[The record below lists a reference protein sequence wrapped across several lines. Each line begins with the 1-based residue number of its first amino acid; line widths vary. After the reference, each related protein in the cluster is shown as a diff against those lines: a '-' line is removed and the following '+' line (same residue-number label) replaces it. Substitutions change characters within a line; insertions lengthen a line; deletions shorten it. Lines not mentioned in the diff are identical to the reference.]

1 MLGIQLEKG
10 KGQPLRR
17 QLYQAIKERIERGA
31 LEQGEALPSTRELA
45 AALSLSRNT
54 VCEAYDMLLTEGYT
68 VSRSGAPTRVAAG
81 IKRDQSPISHFET
94 TAVMPE
100 EKPILADFRTGKPDL
115 RQFPIYTWQQMVHQ
129 AAAVLDRTGMG
140 YSGPQGLPELRTE
153 LAAWL
158 FRSRGMSVN
167 PEDIF
172 ITSGATFGIHLAA
185 AMLCADGGEILGE
198 DPCHTGMRMAFQSR
212 GCRVHPVPVDE
223 QGLRTEL
230 LSPGVGIRGIY
241 VTPSHQFPL
250 GGIMPAARRAALI
263 RYADAQNAYIIEDDY
278 DSEFRY
284 WGEPVAPIYTMA
296 PDRVIYI
303 GTFSKLTFPALRVGY
318 AIVPASLQR
327 NWTRQ
332 RTFTDVQNPILEQAA
347 LAVFLKTRK
356 LDRHGKK
363 MRRIYG
369 ERRMVLTDS
378 LKEAFGDACR
388 IWGDG
393 AGLHLAAEFPGRR
406 FDGVFVETCRQAGIL
421 LTSAEYHAIE
431 KGRHEN
437 KLLLGYGHLTP
448 EEIRTGVGELK
459 NFISLK

>member
-1 MLGIQLEKG
+1 
-10 KGQPLRR
+10 
-17 QLYQAIKERIERGA
+17 
-31 LEQGEALPSTRELA
+31 
-45 AALSLSRNT
+45 
-54 VCEAYDMLLTEGYT
+54 
-68 VSRSGAPTRVAAG
+68 
-81 IKRDQSPISHFET
+81 
-94 TAVMPE
+94 
-100 EKPILADFRTGKPDL
+100 
-115 RQFPIYTWQQMVHQ
+115 
-129 AAAVLDRTGMG
+129 
-140 YSGPQGLPELRTE
+140 
-153 LAAWL
+153 
-158 FRSRGMSVN
+158 
-167 PEDIF
+167 
-172 ITSGATFGIHLAA
+172 
-185 AMLCADGGEILGE
+185 
-198 DPCHTGMRMAFQSR
+198 
-212 GCRVHPVPVDE
+212 
-223 QGLRTEL
+223 
-230 LSPGVGIRGIY
+230 
-241 VTPSHQFPL
+241 
-250 GGIMPAARRAALI
+250 
-263 RYADAQNAYIIEDDY
+263 
-278 DSEFRY
+278 
-284 WGEPVAPIYTMA
+284 
-296 PDRVIYI
+296 VIYI